1 MISLEKRF
9 HHIGTFFQ
17 VTHWVFLPAQA
28 FFPHCA
34 VEALNVGLFIL
45 AIRSG
50 YSMAMAEQR
59 HIR

>member
-1 MISLEKRF
+1 MISLKKRF
-9 HHIGTFFQ
+9 HHIGTFFE

-28 FFPHCA
+28 FLPHCA

-45 AIRSG
+45 AIRPG

-59 HIR
+59 RIR